1 MFTYFEYVQNKLGV
15 ELAEL
20 TFIQLGLMVLFMG
33 IIYTGALALLLQ
45 L

>member
-1 MFTYFEYVQNKLGV
+1 MFTYLEYVQNKLGV
-15 ELAEL
+15 ELGEL

-33 IIYTGALALLLQ
+33 IIYVSALALLLQ